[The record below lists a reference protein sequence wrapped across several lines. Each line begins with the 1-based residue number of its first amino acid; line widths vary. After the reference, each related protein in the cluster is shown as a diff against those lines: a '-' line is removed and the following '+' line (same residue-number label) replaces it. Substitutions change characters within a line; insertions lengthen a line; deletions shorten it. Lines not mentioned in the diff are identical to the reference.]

1 MVSTVLGDLFL
12 SKSGK
17 RYCLNFLLPSKQ
29 MRCITSPTS
38 HPRRRCRQSQRIESM
53 AFTNL
58 TRRDEHCRWRHWF
71 TATSYDLLLSL
82 CQRHHLPPSPSDDN
96 EDREDNDE
104 DNKDKDN
111 SEDDSNSE
119 NNDEDNEDNSDNDDD
134 NEDDDDDE
142 DDTDTKDDNEEDD
155 NEEDVDEEDNDD
167 DEEDD
172 EDNNGLGL
180 DEDLWCLCTQFDFVR
195 RLIVVLGPDFR
206 VSYTTSVV
214 PDHRVITTL
223 QDCLGL
229 PVIICGFCLVDI
241 PSDAILTILHHDCL
255 LEDFCLAL

>member
-1 MVSTVLGDLFL
+1 
-12 SKSGK
+12 
-17 RYCLNFLLPSKQ
+17 
-29 MRCITSPTS
+29 
-38 HPRRRCRQSQRIESM
+38 M

-134 NEDDDDDE
+134 NEDDHNDE
-142 DDTDTKDDNEEDD
+142 DDTNTKDNEEDD
-155 NEEDVDEEDNDD
+155 NEEDDDKEDNDD

-172 EDNNGLGL
+172 EDDNGLGL